1 MTRPDNQQ
9 WEFGPF
15 RLDGAQ
21 HLLFRDGKVVPLS
34 RKATDVLLVLLEHC
48 GQLVEKEV
56 LMRRVWPDSFVEE
69 SNLAVHISQLRKTLS
84 EGDIPNRIETITR
97 RGYRFVGELNGDTV
111 PEVIPA
117 IPPQEPVLNP
127 PTTQPRSSLWIG
139 ATAILLIAA
148 AFVALYLHH
157 RSTLAANAL
166 KLRAQAIERERF
178 ATEAHHYQ
186 FDTGDLIRAA
196 PIYENWAAAFP
207 DDIVPRINLALID
220 SDLGKFGASFVQ
232 GKAAL
237 RIAPTDGRNYVTL
250 ASHYIAFDS
259 LNEAHGIIDLAEA
272 RNLDSPGLHL
282 CLYKIAFLQHDIS
295 GMAQQMEWAKRSG
308 MAQTRESAESK
319 SDFESFFLAQQ
330 AKTLAFDGHEAE
342 SADFTIQAIGF
353 GREDSHEAFA
363 KYLLDAAQREAL
375 FGNAAAAK
383 DFANKALNMAHDRDT
398 KYGAALAL
406 ALAGS
411 IAPANTIVDQLNN
424 DFPDD
429 TFVQY
434 LYLPT
439 IRAAVAL
446 QQKDP
451 ARAERVLEASI
462 PYELGVA
469 GGLVP
474 VYMRGLAYLAS
485 HDSPRAEAEFQKVL
499 ANPGVVL
506 NSPIG
511 PLARLQL
518 ARAYALE
525 ADRTHAKAAYQD
537 FLTRWKDADP
547 TLPILRAAKAEYA
560 KQ

>member
-21 HLLFRDGKVVPLS
+21 HLLLRDGKIVPLS
-34 RKATDVLLVLLEHC
+34 RKATDMLLVLLENH
-48 GQLVEKEV
+48 GHLVEKEV

-84 EGDIPNRIETITR
+84 EENVSCRIETIPR
-97 RGYRFVGELNGDTV
+97 RGYRFIGELNSDPLPGFP
-111 PEVIPA
+111 PE
-117 IPPQEPVLNP
+117 IPPQELVDVP
-127 PTTQPRSSLWIG
+127 PTRQPRSALVTGI
-139 ATAILLIAA
+139 TAFLLIAA
-148 AFVALYLHH
+148 AFLALYVHH
-157 RSTLAANAL
+157 RTTLAADTRRASD
-166 KLRAQAIERERF
+166 LRAQAIERERL
-178 ATEAHHYQ
+178 AKESHRYQ

-207 DDIVPRINLALID
+207 NDIVPRTNLALID
-220 SDLGKFGASFVQ
+220 SDLGKFGASVAQ
-232 GKAAL
+232 GRAAL
-237 RIAPTDGRNYVTL
+237 GIAPGDSQNYASL
-250 ASHYIAFDS
+250 ASHYISFDS
-259 LNEAHGIIDLAEA
+259 LNLAHDVIDLAVA
-272 RNLDSPGLHL
+272 RKLDSPGLHV
-282 CLYKIAFLQHDIS
+282 CLYEIAFLQHDAS
-295 GMAQQMEWAKRSG
+295 GMAQQMTW
-308 MAQTRESAESK
+308 SAGKPDSE
-319 SDFESFFLAQQ
+319 DLFLAHQ
-330 AKTLAFDGHEAE
+330 ANTLAFEGKAAKAAEFTTRATEA
-342 SADFTIQAIGF
+342 ADRAG
-353 GREDSHEAFA
+353 A
-363 KYLLDAAQREAL
+363 KEIAAGYKLDAAQREAF
-375 FGNAAAAK
+375 FGNPTEAK
-383 DFANKALNMAHDRDT
+383 RLAEEALALAQDRDT

-411 IAPANTIVDQLNN
+411 VTPANSIADKLNN

-451 ARAERVLEASI
+451 ARAAQLLEAST

-469 GGLVP
+469 AGLVP
-474 VYMRGLAYLAS
+474 VYVRGLAYLAYG
-485 HDSPRAEAEFQKVL
+485 DSPRAEVEFQKVI

-511 PLARLQL
+511 PLSRLQL

-525 ADRTHAKAAYQD
+525 GDHIHARAAYQD

-547 TLPILRAAKAEYA
+547 ALPILRAAQAEHA

>member
-21 HLLFRDGKVVPLS
+21 YLLFRDGKVVPLS
-34 RKATDVLLVLLEHC
+34 RKATDVLLVLLEHH

-69 SNLAVHISQLRKTLS
+69 SNLAVHISQLRKILS
-84 EGDIPNRIETITR
+84 EDAGPCRIETIPR
-97 RGYRFVGELNGDTV
+97 RGYRFIGELNREAA
-111 PEVIPA
+111 PEAAPIILPQTPPAAAPTRWPLSPA
-117 IPPQEPVLNP
+117 IAAVALF
-127 PTTQPRSSLWIG
+127 
-139 ATAILLIAA
+139 AI
-148 AFVALYLHH
+148 AFLALYLHH
-157 RSTLAANAL
+157 RAIVAARRATD
-166 KLRAQAIERERF
+166 LRAQTIQRERF
-178 ATEAHHYQ
+178 AKEAHQYQ
-186 FDTGDLIRAA
+186 FVTGDLIRAA

-207 DDIVPRINLALID
+207 GDIVPRTNLALID
-220 SDLGKFGASFVQ
+220 SDLGKFGPSLDH
-232 GKAAL
+232 GRAAL
-237 RIAPTDGRNYVTL
+237 RMAPGDSRNYDSL
-250 ASHYIAFDS
+250 ASHYIASDS
-259 LNEAHGIIDLAEA
+259 LNEARAVIDRAVA

-282 CLYKIAFLQHDIS
+282 DLYDIAFLQRDDA
-295 GMAQQMEWAKRSG
+295 GMARQMAWAAG
-308 MAQTRESAESK
+308 NPALEGP
-319 SDFESFFLAQQ
+319 FLEHYAN
-330 AKTLAFDGHEAE
+330 TLAFVGKDAQAAAFTGRA
-342 SADFTIQAIGF
+342 ADAA
-353 GREDSHEAFA
+353 RRANA
-363 KYLLDAAQREAL
+363 KETAAGCKLDAAQHEAL
-375 FGNAAAAK
+375 FGNPADAK
-383 DFANKALNMAHDRDT
+383 RLAGDALALAHDRDT
-398 KYGAALAL
+398 IYGAALVL
-406 ALAGS
+406 ALAGAV
-411 IAPANTIVDQLNN
+411 APANAIVDQLNH

-451 ARAERVLEASI
+451 VRAERALEVSI

-474 VYMRGLAYLAS
+474 VYVRGLAFLAS
-485 HDSPRAEAEFQKVL
+485 NDSPRAEAEFQKVI

-511 PLARLQL
+511 PLSRLQL

-525 ADRTHAKAAYQD
+525 GDRTHAKAAYQD

-547 TLPILRAAKAEYA
+547 NLPILRAAKAEYA